1 MSVKRAKPKGSQ
13 GSLSRYSS
21 QLHELGVHWETLSQT
36 VRWGWVVGSFT
47 DGMLPVHAWKHGF
60 GSSAPMLEQGTVAL
74 SCNPSA
80 GRQGQVD
87 PRNSLAASRAELGN
101 PGVSKRLYF
110 NKKCRERESYS
121 RLTSG
126 FHMHVLILAYLHT
139 FVHTHATHTQ
149 THTCTFLLKI
159 ISLSK

>member
-1 MSVKRAKPKGSQ
+1 MQEP
-13 GSLSRYSS
+13 
-21 QLHELGVHWETLSQT
+21 
-36 VRWGWVVGSFT
+36 
-47 DGMLPVHAWKHGF
+47 
-60 GSSAPMLEQGTVAL
+60 GTVAH

-87 PRNSLAASRAELGN
+87 PRNSLAASLAELGN
-101 PGVSKRLYF
+101 PGVSERLYF
-110 NKKCRERESYS
+110 NKKRVERKRERYS

-139 FVHTHATHTQ
+139 YVHTHATHTQ